1 VLLQNPDSHSNLA
14 QTWLHHLLLCPN
26 ASKKHF
32 AAIFASVIARHGGH
46 MTVSHRESKEQTS
59 QTTTNTGQLRSR
71 HGDAMKRMLLSC
83 STACIMSAVSFPLIY
98 QSCSRSSN
106 AQPQIV
112 GGFEVTEKTSFGPLL
127 SSTVAI
133 STPSLLLSGKSFCSG
148 TLIGTRTILTAA
160 HCLSDDQGRES
171 NGKLL
176 VFFGPRVKDG
186 STNGN
191 SVFAREVIAR
201 RIHPE
206 YKHQLT
212 VSPARRRT
220 AANDLA
226 LLTFSGEIPK
236 GYAPAKLVTNEH
248 SIPQSIVLAGFGTTG
263 SLVREADGRLARDP
277 DGSPASL
284 SDTGLLRA
292 VKVVLA
298 AEFGDGKVFFVNSPD
313 GRPRGACPGDSGGPA
328 YYQVPTNKGGG
339 SSTNDQ
345 QEWVLGGALSTGL
358 QGIGDLDG
366 DGTADTN
373 CIGQNFYTD
382 MRGYTNWINSTMAA
396 LGDSSESIETTTPAA
411 VVPVVVVPVAATE
424 PPLAKAPPRRSGKV
438 YWVTSGIS
446 KQFQS
451 PSAQLQV
458 AFFNDSI
465 KNFNS
470 CNAVAE
476 IDSERTFFVW
486 TLQLRD
492 TLRSSKAALGAGKV
506 TQLLFNRSE
515 LADWRNLRY
524 QALGVRLFCDGV
536 EIKTEI
542 LEAQSVETLA
552 YN

>member
-1 VLLQNPDSHSNLA
+1 MRVL
-14 QTWLHHLLLCPN
+14 
-26 ASKKHF
+26 
-32 AAIFASVIARHGGH
+32 
-46 MTVSHRESKEQTS
+46 HRESKERTS
-59 QTTTNTGQLRSR
+59 QTKTNSDGLRNR
-71 HGDAMKRMLLSC
+71 RGDAMKRMLLSC
-83 STACIMSAVSFPLIY
+83 STACMMSAVTFPLIY

-148 TLIGTRTILTAA
+148 TLIGKRTIITAA

-176 VFFGPRVKDG
+176 VFFGPRVEGG
-186 STNGN
+186 STNG
-191 SVFAREVIAR
+191 SPVFAREVLAR
-201 RIHPE
+201 RIHPQ
-206 YKHQLT
+206 YNHQLT
-212 VSPARRRT
+212 VSSARRGA

-236 GYAPAKLVTNEH
+236 GYAPAKLATSEH
-248 SIPQSIVLAGFGTTG
+248 SIPQSVVLAGFGSTG
-263 SLVREADGRLARDP
+263 TLLRDADGRFVRDQ
-277 DGSPASL
+277 DGSPASR

-292 VKVVLA
+292 VKVDLA

-313 GRPRGACPGDSGGPA
+313 GSPRGACPGDSGGPA
-328 YYQVPTNKGGG
+328 YYQVPTNKGSG
-339 SSTNDQ
+339 SAHVEQ

-373 CIGQNFYTD
+373 CVGQNFYTD
-382 MRGYTNWINSTMAA
+382 MRGYTSWIKSTMSA
-396 LGDSSESIETTTPAA
+396 LGDSSETIDTVIPVA
-411 VVPVVVVPVAATE
+411 VVPVVAPEHPQT
-424 PPLAKAPPRRSGKV
+424 KAPPRRSGKV
-438 YWVTSGIS
+438 YWVTNGIS

-451 PSAQLQV
+451 ASAQLQV
-458 AFFNDSI
+458 ALFNDSS
-465 KNFNS
+465 KNFSS
-470 CNAVAE
+470 CYAIAE

-492 TLRSSKAALGAGKV
+492 SLRSSKAPLGAGKV
-506 TQLLFNRSE
+506 TKLLLNRDE
-515 LADWRNLRY
+515 LADWRSLRY
-524 QALGVRLFCDGV
+524 LTLGIRLFCDGA

-542 LEAQSVETLA
+542 LESPTVDTLA